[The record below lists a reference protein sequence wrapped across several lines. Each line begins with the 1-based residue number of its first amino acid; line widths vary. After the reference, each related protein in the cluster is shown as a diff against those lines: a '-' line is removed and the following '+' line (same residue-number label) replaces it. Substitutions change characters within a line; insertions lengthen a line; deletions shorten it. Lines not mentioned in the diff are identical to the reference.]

1 MRATF
6 FALAALPFCAI
17 AQDPVPEAA
26 PATTT
31 TTSEAFIPPV
41 IDTSTDI
48 PVGVNPI
55 STDAIVILQ
64 STSEAI
70 QENPEP
76 TTQPAPV
83 VQDTTT
89 SQDIV
94 QAPTSKEPPP
104 VQDTTTGPGPVI
116 DNTQPIAQEGT
127 TQPNVQDTTTGQPIV
142 EDTTSQQIPPVQDT
156 TTELPLPVD
165 PTTTWLP
172 VVDTT
177 NQPIIQTPGSSQE
190 PVGQDTTTD
199 VQLPVV
205 PTTTSNAVPGVAT
218 ETNNPLPDTTTQQ
231 QPVIES
237 TTAGVPPAETTTA
250 QVPVQDTTT
259 TAAEQPAQTTTQDQE
274 PEPTTEES
282 KPTSKDDS
290 EPVITRPPA
299 QTTVAPE
306 VATSSVSSI
315 SSQVAALIPIINK
328 WTEDPES
335 LTDETNKE
343 VEDTHDDIIAVI
355 VSLGGKPDVGCNKK
369 RGLLGPIGDI
379 INKLACMA
387 QDLTNISGGIIAG
400 NVPAVTSVVPQV
412 QSQNDD
418 LTEEDEENQSQEEQ
432 SKEESTK
439 QEETT
444 KKESTTEA
452 PTTTE
457 VPTSTEESTTTEA
470 TTTTTGLPQPCGAD
484 TCGGGSGGDS
494 CPIGSG
500 GSKGGQ
506 MGSVAG
512 DINCND
518 LSTTTI
524 DGPLPT
530 DPSKPIDFG
539 DDPFTAPTARSE
551 SASPPSKRDIELVA
565 RAFNDDMSPNPF
577 YVASLNPHWVDQ
589 TGATAGHW
597 FGAPPFAGKGSAGVN
612 GIYGCTSVIVVSDL
626 GAYISHIWEN
636 PVFID
641 SNWNPTPDNEFQATT
656 FNALRDGTPN
666 GNAESIAGYVG
677 TDQVPGVLHSM
688 FHPRVFVVTPFTND
702 FERSL
707 GVTTTFRYEDRA
719 NYLATA
725 VSGIIPGSDSTVL
738 GYTRTGRTESTE
750 QYGTWGRAIV
760 EYDMLEEIVFGSDDD
775 MTGQFM
781 GRWRLWVEDQLVTS
795 HKFLVFPD
803 PIDLPET
810 TPAAGLQKRAKDE
823 AASQCLVRGGSTGAT
838 SAGPSSTDNAATTAD
853 ATSTTET
860 SAAPTTDEKTAEAT
874 GITTAEEKTTEAA
887 GTTISEDKTAEA
899 TTTQS
904 DAVLSTS
911 TPSTFITT
919 TRASSNGITSGVTT
933 DAATTS
939 EEVRTYYPCVIFG
952 GPRVNKPYCQC
963 STTVSGKQYVT
974 SASLIDN
981 SCEDYTSY
989 PSPVVPVT
997 EAPATQAPVQT
1008 PFTETNDGTVLVYS
1022 AYTLEYFMA
1031 YTIHV
1036 TATRGYG
1043 VPSTVSTPLP
1053 TQTAVDNDGSGQCG
1067 TADSLSKKGLGE
1079 ACDRAINEF
1088 DADTVYKG
1096 YTTRYSRSNKG
1107 ILMAASFGQAACI
1120 AKFECDDYGI
1130 GMKGSDIIAARE
1142 NAKENDG
1149 IWICGHIR
1157 LSNSCSVVM
1166 DYCTNCN
1173 NSG

>member
-6 FALAALPFCAI
+6 FALAALPFYAI
-17 AQDPVPEAA
+17 AQDPVPEAV
-26 PATTT
+26 PTTT

-41 IDTSTDI
+41 INTSTDL
-48 PVGVNPI
+48 PVELPPTT
-55 STDAIVILQ
+55 TDAIVVPQ
-64 STSEAI
+64 STSDAI
-70 QENPEP
+70 PENPET
-76 TTQPAPV
+76 TTQLPPV

-94 QAPTSKEPPP
+94 QGTTSQAPPP
-104 VQDTTTGPGPVI
+104 AQDSTTGPAPVI
-116 DNTQPIAQEGT
+116 DTTQPIEQQPT
-127 TQPNVQDTTTGQPIV
+127 TQPTVQDTTTGQPII
-142 EDTTSQQIPPVQDT
+142 EDTTSQGLPVQDS
-156 TTELPLPVD
+156 TTELPPPVV
-165 PTTTWLP
+165 PTSTWLP
-172 VVDTT
+172 IVDTT

-190 PVGQDTTTD
+190 TVGQDTTTE
-199 VQLPVV
+199 VQVPIV
-205 PTTTSNAVPGVAT
+205 PTTTSDAVPGTTT
-218 ETNNPLPDTTTQQ
+218 ETNNPLPDTTTEQ
-231 QPVIES
+231 QPPIEN
-237 TTAGVPPAETTTA
+237 TTTGIPSADTTTA
-250 QVPVQDTTT
+250 QEPVQDTTT
-259 TAAEQPAQTTTQDQE
+259 TVAEQPAQTTTQQE
-274 PEPTTEES
+274 EPKPTTDES
-282 KPTSKDDS
+282 KPTSNG
-290 EPVITRPPA
+290 EPVITQPPA

-306 VATSSVSSI
+306 VATSSVSSV
-315 SSQVAALIPIINK
+315 SSQVAALIPVINK

-335 LTDETNKE
+335 LTDETNKQ

-387 QDLTNISGGIIAG
+387 QDLTNISGNIIAG
-400 NVPAVTSVVPQV
+400 NVPAVTGAVPGV

-418 LTEEDEENQSQEEQ
+418 LTDKEEENQSDEEQ

-439 QEETT
+439 QEEST
-444 KKESTTEA
+444 KEESTTEP
-452 PTTTE
+452 PTTTDA
-457 VPTSTEESTTTEA
+457 PTSTEESTTTAEA
-470 TTTTTGLPQPCGAD
+470 TTTTTGLPPPCGSD
-484 TCGGGSGGDS
+484 TCGGGGSGS
-494 CPIGSG
+494 CPIAPG

-506 MGSVAG
+506 MGNAAG

-518 LSTTTI
+518 ISSTTI

-530 DPSKPIDFG
+530 DPSKPITFG

-551 SASPPSKRDIELVA
+551 SAAPPSKRDIELVG

-577 YVASLNPHWVDQ
+577 YVASLTPIWVDQ

-612 GIYGCTSVIVVSDL
+612 GIYGCTSVIIVSDL
-626 GAYISHIWEN
+626 GVYLSHIWEN
-636 PVFID
+636 PVFVD
-641 SNWNPTPDNEFQATT
+641 NFGNPTPDDEFDTTT
-656 FNALRDGTPN
+656 FNAFRDGTV
-666 GNAESIAGYVG
+666 NALSVVGLVG
-677 TDQVPGVLHSM
+677 TDEAPGVLHSIY
-688 FHPRVFVVTPFTND
+688 HPRVFVVTPFTND
-702 FERSL
+702 LERSF
-707 GVTTTFRYEDRA
+707 GVTTTFRYEERA
-719 NYLATA
+719 NRLATQ
-725 VSGIIPGSDSTVL
+725 VSGIVPGSDSTVL
-738 GYTRTGRTESTE
+738 GYTRTNREESTE

-760 EYDMLEEIVFGSDDD
+760 EYDMLEEIVFG
-775 MTGQFM
+775 TEENALGQFM

-795 HKFLVFPD
+795 HKFIVYPD
-803 PIDLPET
+803 LIDLPQT
-810 TPAAGLQKRAKDE
+810 TPVPTPIAGLQKRAEEE
-823 AASQCLVRGGSTGAT
+823 AASKCLVRGGSTGTT
-838 SAGPSSTDNAATTAD
+838 SAGPSSTDKPAATTD
-853 ATSTTET
+853 TTSTAET
-860 SAAPTTDEKTAEAT
+860 SAGPTTDDKTVEATGTTTADETTAEAA
-874 GITTAEEKTTEAA
+874 GSTT
-887 GTTISEDKTAEA
+887 SEDKTAEA

-904 DAVLSTS
+904 DTVLPTS
-911 TPSTFITT
+911 TPSTLITT
-919 TRASSNGITSGVTT
+919 TRASSNAITSGVTT

-939 EEVRTYYPCVIFG
+939 EDVRTYYPCVVYG
-952 GPRVNKPYCQC
+952 GPRVDKPYCQC

-989 PSPVVPVT
+989 PSPVIPVT
-997 EAPATQAPVQT
+997 DAPATQAPVQT

-1031 YTIHV
+1031 YTVHV

-1053 TQTAVDNDGSGQCG
+1053 SQTAVDNDGSGQCG
-1067 TADSLSKKGLGE
+1067 TSDSLSKQGLGE

-1107 ILMAASFGQAACI
+1107 ILMVASVGQAACI

-1142 NAKENDG
+1142 NAKKNDG

-1166 DYCTNCN
+1166 DYCTNCDN
-1173 NSG
+1173 RG